1 MIQLTL
7 SINQQTKK
15 YNFKYTMFIFIFISR
30 TVIYFVRHN
39 EEINNVTRFHFVV
52 SVFDDGSV

>member
-7 SINQQTKK
+7 NINQQTKK

>member
-7 SINQQTKK
+7 NINQQTKK
-15 YNFKYTMFIFIFISR
+15 YNLKYTMFIFISR